1 MVELQYYL
9 TNVPEALIY
18 GLLAMGIYISLR
30 VLDIPDLTTEGSFG
44 FGAVISVLISLNG
57 HPVLAIFAGMVAGA
71 VAGFITGALQTKLN
85 VHPVLA
91 GIITMS
97 GLYSINL
104 VCYSLTEKGQT
115 TNLSYGKV
123 TIFEKVKQL
132 FGIRGM
138 FDTTMVKAAVSLI
151 IAVLVIVIVIWFF
164 KTHLGL
170 CIRATGD
177 NPDMVRA
184 SSINVDRTKII
195 GLMIANGLI
204 GLSGAL
210 QSQSIGYADISL
222 QNGTLIYGLAAV
234 IIGEVIFGKK
244 SIAKGII
251 SAVIGSVIY
260 KIIVAFVIRQEL
272 FGDMSSNLM
281 KFTCALIVAI
291 TLAVPAIK
299 TKVTER
305 KIRKV
310 AK

>member
-9 TNVPEALIY
+9 SNVPEALIY

-30 VLDIPDLTTEGSFG
+30 ILDIPDLTTEGSFG
-44 FGAVISVLISLNG
+44 FGAVISVLVSLNG
-57 HPVLAIFAGMVAGA
+57 HPILAVFAGMAAGL
-71 VAGFITGALQTKLN
+71 ITGALQTKLN

-104 VCYSLTEKGQT
+104 VCYSLTDKGQT

-123 TIFEKVKQL
+123 TIFEKVKETL
-132 FGIRGM
+132 GIRGM
-138 FDTTMVKAAVSLI
+138 FETSMVKAGVSFI
-151 IAVLVIVIVIWFF
+151 IALVVILLVIWFF

-184 SSINVDRTKII
+184 SSINVDRTKIV
-195 GLMIANGLI
+195 GLMMANGLI

-210 QSQSIGYADISL
+210 QSQSISYADISL

-234 IIGEVIFGKK
+234 IIGEVIFGKR
-244 SIAKGII
+244 SVATGIV
-251 SAVIGSVIY
+251 SAVIGSVLY
-260 KIIVAFVIRQEL
+260 KIIVAFVIRQQL

-299 TKVTER
+299 ERMAAR
-305 KIRKV
+305 KIRKG
-310 AK
+310 AM

>member
-260 KIIVAFVIRQEL
+260 KIIVAYL
-272 FGDMSSNLM
+272 LHL
-281 KFTCALIVAI
+281 C
-291 TLAVPAIK
+291 
-299 TKVTER
+299 
-305 KIRKV
+305 
-310 AK
+310 

>member
-9 TNVPEALIY
+9 SNVPEALIY

-30 VLDIPDLTTEGSFG
+30 ILDIPDLTTEGSFG
-44 FGAVISVLISLNG
+44 FGAVISVLVSLNG
-57 HPVLAIFAGMVAGA
+57 HPILAVFAGMAAGMI
-71 VAGFITGALQTKLN
+71 AGLIAGALQTKLN

-104 VCYSLTEKGQT
+104 VCYSLTDKGQT

-123 TIFEKVKQL
+123 TIFEKVKETL
-132 FGIRGM
+132 GIRGM
-138 FDTTMVKAAVSLI
+138 FETSMVKAGVSFI
-151 IAVLVIVIVIWFF
+151 IALVVILLVIV

-184 SSINVDRTKII
+184 SSINVDRTKIV
-195 GLMIANGLI
+195 GLMMANGLI

-210 QSQSIGYADISL
+210 QSQSISYADISL

-234 IIGEVIFGKK
+234 IIGEVIFGKR
-244 SIAKGII
+244 SVATGIV
-251 SAVIGSVIY
+251 SAVIGSVLY
-260 KIIVAFVIRQEL
+260 KIIVAFVIRQQL

-299 TKVTER
+299 ERMAAR
-305 KIRKV
+305 KIRKG
-310 AK
+310 AM

>member
-291 TLAVPAIK
+291 TSCS
-299 TKVTER
+299 TCH
-305 KIRKV
+305 
-310 AK
+310 

>member
-71 VAGFITGALQTKLN
+71 AAGFITGALQTKLN

-184 SSINVDRTKII
+184 SPINVDRTKII

-291 TLAVPAIK
+291 TLAVPAVK
-299 TKVTER
+299 AKVAER

>member
-151 IAVLVIVIVIWFF
+151 IAILVIVIVIWFF

-299 TKVTER
+299 AKVAER

>member
-9 TNVPEALIY
+9 SNVPEALIY

-30 VLDIPDLTTEGSFG
+30 ILDIPDLTTEGSFG
-44 FGAVISVLISLNG
+44 FGAVISVLVSLNG
-57 HPVLAIFAGMVAGA
+57 HPILAVFAGL
-71 VAGFITGALQTKLN
+71 ITGALQTKLN

-104 VCYSLTEKGQT
+104 VCYSLTDKGQT

-123 TIFEKVKQL
+123 TIFEKVKETL
-132 FGIRGM
+132 GIRGM
-138 FDTTMVKAAVSLI
+138 FETSMVKAGVSFI
-151 IAVLVIVIVIWFF
+151 IALVVILLVIWFF

-184 SSINVDRTKII
+184 SSINVDRTKIV
-195 GLMIANGLI
+195 GLMMANGLI

-210 QSQSIGYADISL
+210 QSQSISYADISL

-234 IIGEVIFGKK
+234 IIGEVIFGKR
-244 SIAKGII
+244 SVATGIV
-251 SAVIGSVIY
+251 SAVIGSVLY
-260 KIIVAFVIRQEL
+260 KIIVAFVIRQQL

-299 TKVTER
+299 ERMAAR
-305 KIRKV
+305 KIRKG
-310 AK
+310 AM

>member
-132 FGIRGM
+132 LGIRGM

-170 CIRATGD
+170 CVRATGD

-299 TKVTER
+299 AKVAER